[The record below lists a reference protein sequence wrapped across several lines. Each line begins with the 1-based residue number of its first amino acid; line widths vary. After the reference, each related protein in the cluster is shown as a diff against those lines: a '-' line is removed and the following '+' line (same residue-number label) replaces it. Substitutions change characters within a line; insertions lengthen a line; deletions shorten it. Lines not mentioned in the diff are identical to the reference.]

1 MRYHWNTLA
10 ITTESYNF
18 LRTAMDQCTRNHALC
33 KRTTGSFTPRRLVE
47 IPEDA
52 NSVSTRVV
60 DTQELGT
67 VQWCALSYCW
77 GGPQKETAVQA
88 DFNNPRRQ
96 KRVMLKSLPRTI
108 LDAMIV
114 ARGLRIPYIW
124 VDSLCILQDDP
135 EDLAEELSKIP
146 KIYGDALLTISASKA
161 LTSGEGFLAPR
172 AFHSS
177 GFPPVRLQF
186 EALDGFQSLLYQR
199 SALGLEEA
207 IDQRAWTLQE
217 SFLSTR
223 EVRFNSHGISWSCLT
238 EHKEYDRGAQLE
250 LSLLPFRRTE
260 PGELKPYLS
269 RELLLVRFWNR
280 KLTFQADKL
289 LAFSAVEAVLKHHPE
304 DRYLAGM
311 WSSELP
317 KALFWTISKR
327 NGNRRPLVYRAP
339 SWSWASIDTT
349 QTYSSS
355 LSKIFNYSDNL
366 RPCRRLTILDAFS
379 EPSDLR
385 LPFGNAK
392 RAHLNFR
399 APNLRLTLRRARHSR
414 NHGDEYL
421 VYTGHDRSIIY
432 RCNTPMRFEPS
443 LWLDAPEDDFESW
456 QEDRGW
462 EVYVPLAFCRS
473 WNWDYCLLLKQL
485 CSKEGKYQR
494 VGMLRI
500 ESSQTEPFS
509 NVCSDLEDQLITVI

>member
-1 MRYHWNTLA
+1 
-10 ITTESYNF
+10 
-18 LRTAMDQCTRNHALC
+18 MDQCTRNHALC
-33 KRTTGSFTPRRLVE
+33 KRTTGSFAPRRLVE
-47 IPEDA
+47 TPEVA

-172 AFHSS
+172 AFRSS
-177 GFPPVRLQF
+177 GVPPVRLQF

-199 SALGLEEA
+199 SELGLEEA

-238 EHKEYDRGAQLE
+238 EHKEYDRGDQLE

-260 PGELKPYLS
+260 PGELKPYSS
-269 RELLLVRFWNR
+269 REFLLEKFWNR
-280 KLTFQADKL
+280 KLTFHADKL
-289 LAFSAVEAVLKHHPE
+289 LAFSAVEAVLNHHPE

-317 KALFWTISKR
+317 EAIFWIVLKSS
-327 NGNRRPLVYRAP
+327 GNRRPLVYRAP

-349 QTYSSS
+349 QKYLS
-355 LSKIFNYSDNL
+355 LASKRPKNNDKL
-366 RPCRRLTILDAFS
+366 RLYRRLTILDAFS

-392 RAHLNFR
+392 RAHLSFR

-414 NHGDEYL
+414 NDGGEYL
-421 VYTGHDRSIIY
+421 VYTGQDRSIIY
-432 RCNTPMRFEPS
+432 RYNTPIDDQ

-462 EVYVPLAFCRS
+462 EVCVPLAFCRS
-473 WNWDYCLLLKQL
+473 WDWYYCLLLKQL

-494 VGMLRI
+494 VGMLLI

-509 NVCSDLEDQLITVI
+509 NVCPDLEDQLFTVV

>member
-18 LRTAMDQCTRNHALC
+18 LRTAIDECTRNHALC
-33 KRTTGSFTPRRLVE
+33 KRTTGSFAPRRLVE
-47 IPEDA
+47 IPEVA

-114 ARGLRIPYIW
+114 ARGLGVPYIW

-172 AFHSS
+172 AFSS
-177 GFPPVRLQF
+177 FGYPPVRLQF

-199 SALGLEEA
+199 SELGLEEA

-223 EVRFNSHGISWSCLT
+223 EIRFDSNEISWSCLT
-238 EHKEYDRGAQLE
+238 EYNNNYGRDDQLE
-250 LSLLPFRRTE
+250 LSLLSYRRTE
-260 PGELKPYLS
+260 PSELKPCSS
-269 RELLLVRFWNR
+269 RELLLGRFWNR

-317 KALFWTISKR
+317 KALFWNVSKSS
-327 NGNRRPLVYRAP
+327 GNRRPLEYRAP

-349 QTYSSS
+349 QLY
-355 LSKIFNYSDNL
+355 L
-366 RPCRRLTILDAFS
+366 RPLLYAPDNSDDSRLYRRLTILDAFS

-392 RAHLNFR
+392 RAHLSFR

-414 NHGDEYL
+414 NDGGEYL

-432 RCNTPMRFEPS
+432 RYNTPIDDQ
-443 LWLDAPEDDFESW
+443 LLLDAPEDDFESW

-462 EVYVPLAFCRS
+462 EVCVPLAFCWP
-473 WNWDYCLLLKQL
+473 WNWCCCLLLKQL

-509 NVCSDLEDQLITVI
+509 NVCSDLEDQLFTVV

>member
-1 MRYHWNTLA
+1 
-10 ITTESYNF
+10 
-18 LRTAMDQCTRNHALC
+18 MDQCTRNHALC
-33 KRTTGSFTPRRLVE
+33 KRTTGSFAPRRLIE

-88 DFNNPRRQ
+88 DFKNPRRQ

-114 ARGLRIPYIW
+114 ARGLRVPYIW

-172 AFHSS
+172 AFRSS

-186 EALDGFQSLLYQR
+186 EALDGFQSLLYQT
-199 SALGLEEA
+199 SDLGLVEA

-223 EVRFNSHGISWSCLT
+223 EVRFNNHGISWSCLT
-238 EHKEYDRGAQLE
+238 EHKDYDRGDQSE
-250 LSLLPFRRTE
+250 SSLLLYRRTE
-260 PGELKPYLS
+260 PGELKPYDS
-269 RELLLVRFWNR
+269 RELLLERFWNR
-280 KLTFQADKL
+280 KLTFQMDKL
-289 LAFSAVEAVLKHHPE
+289 LAFSAIEAVLKHHPE

-311 WSSELP
+311 WFSELP
-317 KALFWTISKR
+317 EALFWTIWKS
-327 NGNRRPLVYRAP
+327 NGNRRPLEYRAP

-349 QTYSSS
+349 QHYSSF
-355 LSKIFNYSDNL
+355 LLYPPDNSDNSSL
-366 RPCRRLTILDAFS
+366 YRHLTILDAFS

-392 RAHLNFR
+392 RAHLSFR

-414 NHGDEYL
+414 NDGDGYL
-421 VYTGHDRSIIY
+421 VYTGQDQSIIY
-432 RCNTPMRFEPS
+432 RYNTSMIFKDR
-443 LWLDAPEDDFESW
+443 LRLDAPEDDFESW

-473 WNWDYCLLLKQL
+473 WGWYYCLLLKQL

-509 NVCSDLEDQLITVI
+509 NVCPDLEDQLFTVI